1 VILPKANKK
10 DYSLP
15 KAYRVISLLNCLGKA
30 FEKIL
35 ATRLSYLA
43 ETGDLLQ
50 ETQIGGRK
58 QKSALD
64 ACLLLQA
71 KVQKAWEKKHTA
83 ALLFVDVK
91 GAFDHV
97 SANQLLAMCKKL
109 KLPLALIWW
118 ISFFLSQR
126 AIQLRFNGQT

>member
-1 VILPKANKK
+1 VILLKANKK

-30 FEKIL
+30 FKKIL
-35 ATRLSYLA
+35 VTRLSYLA

-64 ACLLLQA
+64 ACLLLQS
-71 KVQKAWEKKHTA
+71 KV
-83 ALLFVDVK
+83 
-91 GAFDHV
+91 
-97 SANQLLAMCKKL
+97 
-109 KLPLALIWW
+109 
-118 ISFFLSQR
+118 
-126 AIQLRFNGQT
+126 

>member
-1 VILPKANKK
+1 MYNAIFTSLPKKAQGTDNLSFAILRRAYNAESKVFYLLYRALFAAGYHPKGWREAIGVILPKANKK
-10 DYSLP
+10 DYSLL

-50 ETQIGGRK
+50 DTQIGGRK

-64 ACLLLQA
+64 ACLLLQS
-71 KVQKAWEKKHTA
+71 KVQEA
-83 ALLFVDVK
+83 
-91 GAFDHV
+91 
-97 SANQLLAMCKKL
+97 
-109 KLPLALIWW
+109 
-118 ISFFLSQR
+118 
-126 AIQLRFNGQT
+126 

>member
-1 VILPKANKK
+1 VILLKANKR

-30 FEKIL
+30 FKKIL

-64 ACLLLQA
+64 ACLLLQS
-71 KVQKAWEKKHTA
+71 KV
-83 ALLFVDVK
+83 
-91 GAFDHV
+91 
-97 SANQLLAMCKKL
+97 
-109 KLPLALIWW
+109 
-118 ISFFLSQR
+118 
-126 AIQLRFNGQT
+126 